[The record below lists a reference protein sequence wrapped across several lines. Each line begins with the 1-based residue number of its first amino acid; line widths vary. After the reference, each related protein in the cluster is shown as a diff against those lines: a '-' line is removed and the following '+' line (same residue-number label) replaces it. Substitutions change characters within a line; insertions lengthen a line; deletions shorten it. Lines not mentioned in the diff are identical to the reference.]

1 MHLAARELL
10 LSDRT
15 VADIAGKFGYDNSSK
30 FAGAFQAVMGC
41 SPRTYRANA
50 GARQPAPG
58 SLEREMIILE

>member
-1 MHLAARELL
+1 M
-10 LSDRT
+10 
-15 VADIAGKFGYDNSSK
+15 ADIAGEFGYDNSSK